1 MNNLLDFLKKISEK
15 LGIETCDKEKH
26 NPNTYSMR
34 IIYSAIGHV
43 ALASLFDLNDENEPI
58 SVTHFKRRIR
68 TLISSY
74 KEMYVSLKL
83 KNNQDIEMS
92 DEAFTEEVYELLLKT
107 GHFYHYSKHLL
118 PAKKCEAVSNGIVLL
133 RGQAPGQPVYRSGLG
148 AYSKDC
154 LNVHSKMT
162 IQEMF
167 HLPDE
172 PLDDLWN
179 RIIRENEHKLESNRM
194 DNLQY
199 LEMSKF
205 KNNYW
210 KPHSDNGVFSLARTK
225 DDNNRLYFLYH
236 CTSGQTTY
244 AQLPVWYYGQSNGLY
259 DGENYRRLANACLKF
274 NKCLPPIDYV
284 VSNRLVKIELGYL
297 MPPEELYLLMLYSWP
312 CNFQELCLWKIEE
325 SDTVKFD
332 RFHRC
337 MVLDVFNALRP
348 IYEQI
353 GYTFTK
359 KYA

>member
-74 KEMYVSLKL
+74 KEMYVGLKL

-154 LNVHSKMT
+154 LNVHSKIT

-179 RIIRENEHKLESNRM
+179 RIVLECKTKEVIHVDEPEYLRMNNFNRG
-194 DNLQY
+194 
-199 LEMSKF
+199 
-205 KNNYW
+205 YW
-210 KPHSDNGVFSLARTK
+210 KNQPDNDVMSLARK
-225 DDNNRLYFLYH
+225 KGNAENSYYLYE
-236 CTSGQTTY
+236 CKNKITSY
-244 AQLPVWYYGQSNGLY
+244 RSVVIQSNGLY
-259 DGENYRRLANACLKF
+259 EGEDYRRLANGCLKF

-284 VSNRLVKIELGYL
+284 ISNRLVKIELGYL
-297 MPPEELYLLMLYSWP
+297 LPPEELYLLMLYSWP
-312 CNFQELCLWKIEE
+312 CNFQEFCLWKKEE

-353 GYTFTK
+353 GYTFK
-359 KYA
+359 EKHA